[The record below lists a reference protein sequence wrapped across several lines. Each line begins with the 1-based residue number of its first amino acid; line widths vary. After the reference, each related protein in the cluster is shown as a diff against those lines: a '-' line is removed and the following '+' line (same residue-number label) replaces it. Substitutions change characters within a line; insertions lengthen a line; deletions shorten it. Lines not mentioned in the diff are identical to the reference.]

1 MQKRESFTVM
11 YKKRPVRSNKII
23 VENPQFIKTEPTR
36 IKNPIL
42 KKPTLRM
49 ELLKFFENNPDEKLS
64 IRMIRKKIGNQMGS
78 RQFER
83 RLKDLA
89 DDKILKRTK
98 CKCNATNMYSYN
110 NIKLTETVG
119 SYITT
124 NKTEKILIKAMKKYG
139 ELTAPFCVEVLKIPS
154 RTAGESL
161 GRLFKGGV
169 FSSTYEMR
177 SKNNRIATFR
187 VFYPRNT

>member
-1 MQKRESFTVM
+1 M
-11 YKKRPVRSNKII
+11 YRKKPIRVNKVII
-23 VENPQFIKTEPTR
+23 DNPQFIKTEPTQV
-36 IKNPIL
+36 KNPII
-42 KKPTLRM
+42 KKPTLKM
-49 ELLKFFENNPDEKLS
+49 ELLKFFEGNQDVKLS
-64 IRMIRKKIGNQMGS
+64 IRQIRKKIGNEMGS

-89 DDKILKRTK
+89 DDEILKRTK
-98 CKCNATNMYSYN
+98 CGCNATNLYSYN
-110 NIKLTETVG
+110 NVKLTETVG
-119 SYITT
+119 NYTTT
-124 NKTEKILIKAMKKYG
+124 NKTEKTLINAMKKYG

-169 FSSTYEMR
+169 FSSMYEMR

-187 VFYPRNT
+187 VYYPRNI